1 MILAA
6 AVGCATSPWWA
17 PPLTLALFVVACIA
31 GAAYCDA
38 RMGPPKRREE

>member
-1 MILAA
+1 MILAV
-6 AVGCATSPWWA
+6 VGCPTSPWWA
-17 PPLTLALFVVACIA
+17 PPLTLGLLVAVCIA

>member
-1 MILAA
+1 MILAV
-6 AVGCATSPWWA
+6 VGC
-17 PPLTLALFVVACIA
+17 PLLPYWVVPVSLALLVVACIA